1 MSDSNASVVNSP
13 FTYKGQPVPIP
24 FVKENVPIA
33 SAGTWSGMQG
43 KFIYTPELIK
53 KLYNNTDWSNKEVSS
68 LFVDHQVGGKNT
80 QAKDWMG
87 FINNARLEGDT
98 IVGDI
103 EISDPIMAIKLFSG
117 AKFGLSANLR
127 YNANPRTRE
136 LTNAIMDNCSIV
148 IGPAMSTNYINNS
161 KETDE
166 SVMNMGEKVEEGV
179 MNLSEKVEAT
189 ESKGMDDEQ
198 FNKILE
204 LIGTMKKEQKEQ
216 TESINKKINEFEEK
230 IKVPEE
236 KTEVK
241 EEKVE
246 TKEVEPKNE
255 INIDEI
261 KKSFTEQIESL
272 KKELTK
278 TKEEPVETK
287 EDKTETIE
295 KKEVPKVEETD
306 KVRVEQKL
314 NDTND
319 PELVHK
325 LMAEELTKMISG
337 KDISVE

>member
-33 SAGTWSGMQG
+33 SAGTWSGLQG

-53 KLYNNTDWSNKEVSS
+53 KLYNNTEWDNKDVCS
-68 LFVDHQVGGKNT
+68 LYVDHERGGKNT

-87 FINNARLEGDT
+87 FINNARLEGDS

-127 YNANPRTRE
+127 YNANPHTRE

-148 IGPAMSTNYINNS
+148 VGPAMSTNYINNS
-161 KETDE
+161 KETNE
-166 SVMNMGEKVEEGV
+166 SIMNMGEKVEGEV
-179 MNLSEKVEAT
+179 MNLSEKVET
-189 ESKGMDDEQ
+189 KESKGMDDEQ
-198 FNKILE
+198 FNKIIE

-241 EEKVE
+241 IE
-246 TKEVEPKNE
+246 TKEDKTEKIETKKE

-261 KKSFTEQIESL
+261 TKSFTEQIESL
-272 KKELTK
+272 KKDLLK
-278 TKEEPVETK
+278 QKEEPSEPETK
-287 EDKTETIE
+287 EDKTEKIE
-295 KKEVPKVEETD
+295 TKKEVPKIEETD
-306 KVRVEQKL
+306 KVRVEQKINPSDGIDNSISIL
-314 NDTND
+314 AD
-319 PELVHK
+319 ELEVLSK
-325 LMAEELTKMISG
+325 G
-337 KDISVE
+337 